1 MPTAFAIFRI
11 DTSKIEIALPQVF
24 FFFRFPAINPTPS
37 PVPFSL
43 LPVSDTAV
51 RFFFPDRPL
60 AYFPEMIGRAAT
72 IAPLCGKL
80 VPQHITET
88 TDIKLSRHAPQSLR
102 ELFVSVA
109 DLGSPIVL
117 PFWGTRAKLA
127 ELAELE
133 FAGVFERILAF
144 LQRSEMGRLGEG
156 GRGHG
161 FENFEMG
168 LESRIIGQ
176 EPQGVQAALGAYWDV
191 VGQSLAGSFRYAEST
206 YAHVQSDVRQ
216 CRTRGRSL

>member
-1 MPTAFAIFRI
+1 MPAAFAIFRI

-80 VPQHITET
+80 VPQYITKT

-102 ELFVSVA
+102 KLFVSVP
-109 DLGSPIVL
+109 DFGPPIVL
-117 PFWGTRAKLA
+117 PFRGARPELA
-127 ELAELE
+127 ELAKLEL
-133 FAGVFERILAF
+133 AGVFERILAF

-156 GRGHG
+156 RRGHG
-161 FENFEMG
+161 FEDFEVR
-168 LESRIIGQ
+168 LERGVIGQ
-176 EPQGVQAALGAYWDV
+176 EPQRVQAALGAYWDV

-206 YAHVQSDVRQ
+206 
-216 CRTRGRSL
+216 